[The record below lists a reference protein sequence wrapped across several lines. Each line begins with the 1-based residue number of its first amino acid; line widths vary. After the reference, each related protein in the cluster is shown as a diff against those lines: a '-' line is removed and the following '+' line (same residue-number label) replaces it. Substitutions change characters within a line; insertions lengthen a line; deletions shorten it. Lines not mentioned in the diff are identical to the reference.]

1 MVFVVNKITN
11 GHSLVTTALHQ
22 RSMLF
27 DIGDNLRFLGCLQK
41 DINQSNQND
50 RQEDDTNGSGRKRA
64 ETSGLV
70 KMLTEEQGEGATL
83 QRG

>member
-1 MVFVVNKITN
+1 MVFVVNRITN

-22 RSMLF
+22 RSKLF
-27 DIGDNLRFLGCLQK
+27 DICDNLRLLRRLPK
-41 DINQSNQND
+41 DINKSNPND